1 MRLGDCEKTVESF
14 VFAAFNIVVNIVL
27 SVSDIAFYV
36 ASSPFVLIFIRSPC
50 FCNGLVCAFGDVCL
64 SVD

>member
-14 VFAAFNIVVNIVL
+14 VLAAFHIIVNIVL

-50 FCNGLVCAFGDVCL
+50 FCNEVVCAFGDVCV
-64 SVD
+64 SVE